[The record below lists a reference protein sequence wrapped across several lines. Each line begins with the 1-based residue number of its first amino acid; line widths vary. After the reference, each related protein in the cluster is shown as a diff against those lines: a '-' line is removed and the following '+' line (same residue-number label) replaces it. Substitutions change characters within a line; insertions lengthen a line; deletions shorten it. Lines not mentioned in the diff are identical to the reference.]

1 MSWGRRYSDPFA
13 FGRHVGSLRSRRWG
27 RYPEKTYEDYRRE
40 EAEERQRK
48 INAVLSEIR
57 EKFGEGVMRLGS
69 DFLKDEELR
78 NDTAI

>member
-48 INAVLSEIR
+48 INAVLSEVR
-57 EKFGEGVMRLGS
+57 DKFGEGVMRRGS
-69 DFLKDEELR
+69 DFLKDE
-78 NDTAI
+78 DTGNG

>member
-1 MSWGRRYSDPFA
+1 VGYEGIRKSVLTWQGLRWG
-13 FGRHVGSLRSRRWG
+13 SRRWG

-69 DFLKDEELR
+69 DFLKNGDVE
-78 NDTAI
+78 NG

>member
-27 RYPEKTYEDYRRE
+27 RYPEKTYE

-57 EKFGEGVMRLGS
+57 EKFGEGVMRRGS
-69 DFLKDEELR
+69 DFLKDEDEKK
-78 NDTAI
+78 

>member
-1 MSWGRRYSDPFA
+1 MNRGWRNELGQALQRPL
-13 FGRHVGSLRSRRWG
+13 RHVGSLRSRRWG

-69 DFLKDEELR
+69 DFLKDEDEKK
-78 NDTAI
+78 

>member
-13 FGRHVGSLRSRRWG
+13 FGRHVDSLRSRRWG

-57 EKFGEGVMRLGS
+57 EKFGEGVMRRGS
-69 DFLKDEELR
+69 DFLKDEDVE
-78 NDTAI
+78 NG

>member
-13 FGRHVGSLRSRRWG
+13 VGRHVGSLRSRRWG

-48 INAVLSEIR
+48 INAVLSEVR
-57 EKFGEGVMRLGS
+57 EKFGEGVLRRGS
-69 DFLKDEELR
+69 DFLKDEDVE
-78 NDTAI
+78 NG